1 MDSRKGSILIDFL
14 KNLQTKENCERM
26 IGDLFE
32 NAIIRKSKII
42 LIYLILNCG
51 DMLSSK
57 IINTTNHVQI
67 L

>member
-1 MDSRKGSILIDFL
+1 
-14 KNLQTKENCERM
+14 M

-42 LIYLILNCG
+42 LIYLILNCS

>member
-1 MDSRKGSILIDFL
+1 
-14 KNLQTKENCERM
+14 M

-51 DMLSSK
+51 DILSSK